1 MGNRLRH
8 QRRGKGS
15 PRYRSKRAKYKTE
28 LRYRNY
34 DDVEKAGMLRGEIV
48 DFLDDPGKEAILMK
62 VKYDNNETQY
72 LLAPEGI
79 ALGDYIETG
88 VQAKV
93 TNGGVLPLYRIPDGS
108 PIFNLE
114 RKPGDGGKLVRS
126 PGTYATLVSKE
137 ESVVYI
143 KLPSRRT
150 ITVSNECRAQIGV
163 IAGGGKKEKPLMK
176 AGKAYYKHKAKSTLW
191 PHTRGV
197 AMSPY
202 SHPHGGKQHHE
213 GRPTTVKRGDSP
225 GKKVGHI
232 AAKSTGRK
240 KGKKVLKEDKVK
252 K

>member
-15 PRYRSKRAKYKTE
+15 PKYRAKSVRYKVN
-28 LRYRNY
+28 LRYRDY
-34 DDVEKAGMLRGEIV
+34 DDLEKTGMLKGEV
-48 DFLDDPGKEAILMK
+48 LRFVDDPSRDAILME
-62 VKYDNNETQY
+62 VRYDNDEKAF

-79 ALGDYIETG
+79 AIGDYIETG

-93 TNGGVLPLYRIPDGS
+93 TNGGVLPIYSIPDGT
-108 PIFNLE
+108 PMFNVE
-114 RKPGDGGKLVRS
+114 RKPGDGGKFVKSSGL
-126 PGTYATLVSKE
+126 YATLVSKE
-137 ESVVYI
+137 EGKAYV

-150 ITVSNECRAQIGV
+150 IIISSECRAQIGI

-176 AGKAYYKHKAKSTLW
+176 AGTAHYKKKAQNRMW
-191 PHTRGV
+191 PYVRGV

-213 GRPTTVKRGDSP
+213 GRPTTVKRGDPP

-232 AAKSTGRK
+232 AARSTGRRQT
-240 KGKKVLKEDKVK
+240 KKVQKGNKR
-252 K
+252 